1 MSIMKTGV
9 GATLVVLLA
18 AATATAQSPPSAFK
32 TSTTLQAPQD
42 PGYAAQIAKCNTP
55 LPTRAAGPAPA
66 APAAAPTAQPAEPP
80 FPALIPP
87 PSAAIPGILAAGQ
100 SWKSVW
106 QWAGNNIDGPI
117 PTDRGTILEANNDAG
132 TVMEIYPDT
141 GQARI
146 VYDKLNAPGA
156 VGRSKTGALFVA
168 ERGLGARI
176 TQLEPTRK
184 VLADSYQGGPLECI
198 GGILNDI
205 VVDAHGGV
213 YASAGGT
220 VAYANPKGVVS
231 VYGTVTR
238 SNGIVLSPDE
248 KVLYVTNG
256 PTLVAFDVQADGAL
270 TNQRDFATFKTVR
283 NGDGTAVD
291 EMGRIYVGGGGNVDI
306 FSPKGEFLGAI
317 AGPVGLH
324 GVFFGGPSKKTL
336 YGILLYGQ
344 APNRHNQIV
353 ALPLE
358 ATGYM
363 GRAK

>member
-1 MSIMKTGV
+1 MSILKTGV
-9 GATLVVLLA
+9 GATLAVLMA
-18 AATATAQSPPSAFK
+18 AGSATAQSPPSAFK
-32 TSTTLQAPQD
+32 TSTTLQAPPD
-42 PGYAAQIAKCNTP
+42 PGDAAQIAKCKTP
-55 LPTRAAGPAPA
+55 LPARAGGPPPAAPGAAPA
-66 APAAAPTAQPAEPP
+66 APPPEPP
-80 FPALIPP
+80 FPAVIPP
-87 PSAAIPGILAAGQ
+87 PSPAIPGILAANQ

-106 QWAGNNIDGPI
+106 QWDGNNVDGPV

-132 TVMEIYPDT
+132 TVMEIFPDT
-141 GQARI
+141 GMARI
-146 VYDKLNAPGA
+146 VHDKLNAPGA
-156 VGRSKTGALFVA
+156 VGRSKNGALFVA

-184 VLADSYQGGPLECI
+184 VLADSYQGGPLECV

-220 VAYANPKGVVS
+220 VAYANPTGVVS

-256 PTLVAFDVQADGAL
+256 PTLVAFDVQPDGSL

-291 EMGRIYVGGGGNVDI
+291 AQGRVYVGGGGNVDV
-306 FSPKGEFLGAI
+306 FSPKGEFLGGI

-324 GVFFGGPSKKTL
+324 GVFFGGPGKKTL

-353 ALPLE
+353 ALQLE
-358 ATGYM
+358 AQGYT